1 MSSPPELILASTSP
15 YRRALL
21 ERLRLPFRAVAPE
34 VDEAHRAGEP
44 AADRS
49 ARLALA
55 KAAAVA
61 ARHPDAAVI
70 GSDQVALC
78 DGRVLDKPGTAAVA
92 IDQLLHL
99 SGRVASFHTAVA
111 VEYRS
116 GNRCDTFTNVTEV
129 RFRALSRAE
138 IERYVAAEQP
148 FDCAG
153 SFRSEALG
161 SVLFEA
167 LASDDPTGLVGLPL
181 IRLAASLRALGYALP

>member
-1 MSSPPELILASTSP
+1 MTSPSELILASTSS
-15 YRRALL
+15 YRRSLL
-21 ERLRLPFRAVAPE
+21 ERLRIPFRTVSPD
-34 VDEAHRAGEP
+34 VDESHRSGES

-78 DGRVLDKPGTAAVA
+78 EGEVLDKPGNALVAAG
-92 IDQLLHL
+92 QLAKLA
-99 SGRVASFHTAVA
+99 GRSASFHTAVA
-111 VEYRS
+111 VQYRS
-116 GNRCDTFTNVTEV
+116 GNRYDAFTHVTEV
-129 RFRALSRAE
+129 RFRRLTRNE
-138 IERYVAAEQP
+138 IDRYVAAEQP

-161 SVLFEA
+161 SALFEA
-167 LASDDPTGLVGLPL
+167 VLSDDPTGLVGLPL

>member
-1 MSSPPELILASTSP
+1 MSSPSELILASTSP

-21 ERLRLPFRAVAPE
+21 ERFRLPFRCVAPE
-34 VDEAHRAGEP
+34 VDEAHRDGE
-44 AADRS
+44 AAAERS

-78 DGRVLDKPGTAAVA
+78 EGIVLDKPGSASVA
-92 IDQLLHL
+92 IEQLHRL

-111 VEYRS
+111 VQYRRGAVFDS
-116 GNRCDTFTNVTEV
+116 FTNVTQV
-129 RFRALSRAE
+129 RFRALSPTE

-161 SVLFEA
+161 SVLFEG
-167 LASDDPTGLVGLPL
+167 LVSDDPTGLVGLPL
-181 IRLAASLRALGYALP
+181 IRLAASLRSMGYPLP